1 MLLLWIIFSVGS
13 EREEQPSI
21 TPNNGTLTDREG
33 SVGPMDAPGRGHSG
47 GSEIGVVAGDE
58 TEVIEENEMPVVA
71 GDGVVVTRENEMPVV
86 AGDEVVVTRE
96 SELAVVAGDEVVV
109 TRESELAVVAGDEVV
124 VNGGS
129 AIDEIVKQTVAHC
142 KDTDKANNPVEILRH
157 LQSVM
162 VTGRP
167 LELTDTSQSIKGT
180 TNFIMVDRCNLL
192 KTGLEEIKA
201 LPDYRATLEVQFYN
215 EVRVVGPPGTCFF
228 GSQCGK

>member
-109 TRESELAVVAGDEVV
+109 
-124 VNGGS
+124 NGGS
-129 AIDEIVKQTVAHC
+129 AIDEIVNQTVAHC

-167 LELTDTSQSIKGT
+167 LELTDTSQSIEGT